1 MKQIKEKIVDLYS
14 EFIEFEK
21 LVKNKNA
28 DIVKLKGDI
37 KTLATGKDPEAFK
50 DVLLNTYVDT
60 ILYNK
65 DLQVIYLKLINTI
78 ELYIEFSKESLPEDI
93 EKFYNS
99 MKDWAPKRD
108 FKIEKED
115 LVEVEPGKLEK
126 AREDFL
132 KGEFYQGI
140 LKKVKDISN
149 V

>member
-78 ELYIEFSKESLPEDI
+78 ELYVEFSKESLPEDI

-132 KGEFYQGI
+132 KGDFYQGI
-140 LKKVKDISN
+140 LKKVKDINN